1 MGITPQIL
9 EIRLLIRLSKDIK
22 VATCA
27 QIGNLWVGFERP

>member
-9 EIRLLIRLSKDIK
+9 ERKLLIWLSKDIE